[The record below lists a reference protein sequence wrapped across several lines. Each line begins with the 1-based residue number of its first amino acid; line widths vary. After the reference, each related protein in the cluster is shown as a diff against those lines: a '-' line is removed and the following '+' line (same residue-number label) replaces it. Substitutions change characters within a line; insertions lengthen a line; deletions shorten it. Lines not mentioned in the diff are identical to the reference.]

1 MAQVEV
7 KFLRE
12 DWADP
17 DLPLPRYETDGAAGF
32 DLRAQFTADAREAG
46 LTLAPQTRALI
57 QTGFRVAVPRGYEL
71 QIRPR
76 SGLALKHGV
85 TLANAPGTVDCDYRG
100 PLGVILIN
108 LGDAPFVI
116 GHGDRI
122 AQGVVA
128 PVPQV
133 RFTLVSGLDE
143 TARGAGGFGSTGQG

>member
-57 QTGFRVAVPRGYEL
+57 QTGFVWLCLAGMSCKFGRD
-71 QIRPR
+71 
-76 SGLALKHGV
+76 LAL
-85 TLANAPGTVDCDYRG
+85 P
-100 PLGVILIN
+100 
-108 LGDAPFVI
+108 
-116 GHGDRI
+116 
-122 AQGVVA
+122 
-128 PVPQV
+128 
-133 RFTLVSGLDE
+133 
-143 TARGAGGFGSTGQG
+143 

>member
-1 MAQVEV
+1 MAVTV
-7 KFLRE
+7 HFLRE
-12 DWADP
+12 EWADP
-17 DLPLPRYETDGAAGF
+17 DLPLPKYETEGAAGF
-32 DLRAQFTADAREAG
+32 DLRAQLPAPEREVG
-46 LTLAPQTRALI
+46 LILAPMARALI
-57 QTGFRVAVPRGYEL
+57 QTGFRVAVPDGFEL

-108 LGDAPFVI
+108 LSDTPFAI
-116 GHGDRI
+116 AHGDRI

-128 PVPQV
+128 AMVQA
-133 RFTLVSGLDE
+133 RITAVSALDE